1 MREVVLCN
9 LSCISND
16 YTHVVDFATKDKR
29 DVYYASKRIVSYKGR
44 YKNDGA
50 RETITFPIDIE
61 KISRANYLYLD
72 YNNKRHF
79 YFITNRKQLTETL
92 TELEVELDV
101 WTTYMFDYTV
111 LESYVERCHQDRWT
125 KDGLP
130 VINTVDEGLPLQD
143 YIQDGVEDLYTYNNG
158 VIITSTQP
166 LGTLQKF
173 VVDNDNNNGNGGN
186 EWDNSFGTTPDFEI
200 NIPSFNE
207 DGTLVPGG
215 GSMSTGNDTFYSSIE
230 GIEPY
235 HRAKLDNIP
244 SVIKLDWVRVTDGF
258 DNYYRYD
265 DENLPTCKK
274 GGLRAEFSL
283 SNLSNIYTL
292 SVTDLQGKRTL
303 WHSDNY
309 TSDSP
314 VDELLPHI
322 QYIALGKQNNDI
334 YLFIYGTNKVSKCF
348 KVGRIEV
355 SEYGK

>member
-16 YTHVVDFATKDKR
+16 YINVIDFATKDKR
-29 DVYYASKRIVSYKGR
+29 DIYYKSKRIATYKGN

-50 RETITFPIDIE
+50 RETITFPIGED
-61 KISRANYLYLD
+61 KISKANYLYID

-79 YFITNRKQLTETL
+79 YFITNRKHLTETL

-101 WTTYMFDYTV
+101 WTTYMFDYTL
-111 LESYVERCHQDRWT
+111 LESYVDRCHQDRWNS
-125 KDGLP
+125 DGTP
-130 VINTVDEGLPLQD
+130 VINTVDEGIPLSD
-143 YIQDGVEDLYTYNNG
+143 YIQEGVEDIYTYNNG

-173 VVDNDNNNGNGGN
+173 VVDNDNNNGGNGGN
-186 EWDNSFGTTPDFEI
+186 TGGNNFGTTPEFEV
-200 NIPSFNE
+200 NIPTFKE
-207 DGTLVPGG
+207 DGSLVEGG
-215 GSMSTGNDTFYSSIE
+215 GISSIGNDIFYSAKE

-235 HRAKLDNIP
+235 HRACLENIP
-244 SVIKLDWVRVTDGF
+244 SVIKLDWVKVTDGY
-258 DNYYRYD
+258 DNYYKYD
-265 DENLPTCKK
+265 DSKLPTCEK

-283 SNLSNIYTL
+283 SNISNTYILT
-292 SVTDLQGKRTL
+292 VTDLNADRTL
-303 WHSDNY
+303 WHSDLF

-314 VDELLPHI
+314 TDELLPFI

-334 YLFIYGTNKVSKCF
+334 YLFIYGTKKITRHY

-355 SEYGK
+355 SQ